1 MKAVAF
7 IELLILLRVTI
18 GAILFQ
24 NSLLMPVI
32 YVHFVRQR
40 YYQSPFTRSAVTTV
54 HARVEGYVRQPGVPP
69 LVVKAYD
76 VVLMLINKWG
86 GVLLAPNPPP
96 AAAAAAQ

>member
-7 IELLILLRVTI
+7 IELLILLRVTV

-40 YYQSPFTRSAVTTV
+40 YYQSPFTRSAVAV
-54 HARVEGYVRQPGVPP
+54 VRIRLEGYIHRPGMHP
-69 LVVKAYD
+69 LVVTVWDKAAMIAERW
-76 VVLMLINKWG
+76 VGTTLVQQ
-86 GVLLAPNPPP
+86 PP
-96 AAAAAAQ
+96 AAARAQ